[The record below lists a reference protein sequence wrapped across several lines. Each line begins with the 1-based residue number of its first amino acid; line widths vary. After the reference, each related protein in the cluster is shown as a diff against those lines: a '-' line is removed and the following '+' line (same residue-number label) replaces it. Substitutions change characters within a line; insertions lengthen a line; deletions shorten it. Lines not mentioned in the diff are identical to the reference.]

1 MPGAPGCAM
10 LRAVDAVWGFGRAVV
25 YPVCR
30 LVRWRIAGLEHVPE
44 DGPALLACNHISF
57 LDPMAIL
64 WLGDRRHRKIRFVA
78 KAELWHVRGMRFFLV
93 RTGQIP
99 VDRRSLA
106 VNASLD
112 AARRALDA
120 GECVCMYPEGT
131 ISPDLEPM
139 AAKFGIGRLAAQS
152 AAPVVPVGI
161 WGTHRLSTLG
171 RAVRPR
177 IGVAVSMV
185 AGEPLHVAP
194 DEDAVHATDRIMAAV
209 VESVGAARR
218 IYPQQP
224 KRGGDAWWVR
234 GPETA
239 VFHATRPHPVT

>member
-1 MPGAPGCAM
+1 M
-10 LRAVDAVWGFGRAVV
+10 LKTMDAVWGLGRSVV
-25 YPVCR
+25 YPFCR
-30 LVRWRIAGLEHVPE
+30 LLRWRIDGLEHMPE

-64 WLGDRRHRKIRFVA
+64 WLGDRRHRKIRFLA
-78 KAELWHVRGMRFFLV
+78 KAELWRVRGLRFFLV
-93 RTGQIP
+93 HTRQIP

-106 VNASLD
+106 ANAPLD
-112 AARRALDA
+112 AGRRALDA

-139 AAKFGIGRLAAQS
+139 AAKAGIGRLAAQS
-152 AAPVVPVGI
+152 GAPVVPVGI

-185 AGEPLHVAP
+185 VGKSLHVAP
-194 DEDAVHATDRIMAAV
+194 DEDAAHATDRIMAAV
-209 VESVGAARR
+209 AESVGGARR
-218 IYPQQP
+218 IYPQRP
-224 KRGGDAWWVR
+224 RRRGDDWWVR

-239 VFHATRPHPVT
+239 VPRATR